1 MEDEK
6 ALKTLKWNFDV
17 PRKEF
22 VEQLKTQ
29 IETANF
35 NRTLITQ
42 MFHDDFKFLILALV
56 TLSKALDD
64 CADATV
70 RNLDLI

>member
-1 MEDEK
+1 
-6 ALKTLKWNFDV
+6 
-17 PRKEF
+17 
-22 VEQLKTQ
+22 
-29 IETANF
+29 
-35 NRTLITQ
+35 

-70 RNLDLI
+70 RNLDLILRWLSLRFFNDPLTRAEPFVR